1 MQIYE
6 KYIFGGRGFYIF
18 SYFKSRGS
26 PLPHQDSLGL
36 RIGWR
41 KTLYL
46 NSVGDWVNAKKIC
59 LLKYAQNKAVV
70 RLLQLFYKFN
80 RPGLIFKMNVFIM
93 WSVKCDFK
101 KLSDTRSLQSLQTLG
116 SWS

>member
-1 MQIYE
+1 MQIYK
-6 KYIFGGRGFYIF
+6 KYILGGGGSI
-18 SYFKSRGS
+18 YFFKR
-26 PLPHQDSLGL
+26 L
-36 RIGWR
+36 
-41 KTLYL
+41 
-46 NSVGDWVNAKKIC
+46 KKIC